1 MNAIRTII
9 EGKELI
15 YEDEN
20 NIVRFS
26 MADGQMQKTVTY
38 KKDWYTDDMQPVKK
52 GEMIQ
57 ETGTDAILKLISAG
71 ENLEHFKL
79 IEKRK
84 KITPEDIGKVIIDE
98 KQSAENVKPNTYPS
112 GKIDGSET
120 SREGN

>member
-1 MNAIRTII
+1 MNAIRKII

-20 NIVRFS
+20 DIVRFS
-26 MADGQMQKTVTY
+26 MADGQMQSTVTY
-38 KKDWYTDDMQPVKK
+38 KKDWYNNSMQPVKK

-98 KQSAENVKPNTYPS
+98 KQSAENVKPNTYPT

-120 SREGN
+120 SRDGN